1 MNKQLI
7 INIVLECVEEINHIL
22 EDPIPVQEGELA
34 YLYDWGYGNL
44 DSFSLV
50 SLLVCIEQ
58 ALEDQLHLKLDLVN
72 LNNIADQNNPF
83 RTVATLVNYISDL
96 SNVNDLKNE
105 SEIKT

>member
-7 INIVLECVEEINHIL
+7 INIVLESVEEINHIL
-22 EDPIPVQEGELA
+22 EDKIPVQEGEYA
-34 YLYDWGYGNL
+34 YLYDWSHGYL

-58 ALEDQLHLKLDLVN
+58 AMEDQLNMKLDLVN
-72 LNNIADQNNPF
+72 LNHLADQNNPF
-83 RTVATLVNYISDL
+83 RTVESLVNHIIDL

-105 SEIKT
+105 NKIKS